1 MFLFWGV
8 ILNNILT
15 VIVQTHPTI
24 LLSCE
29 LFIRNTTFSN
39 RELLHEIETL
49 RYRQLE
55 QYDSESE
62 ASERE
67 WLKDEKER
75 LEVKQEILESHNRQL
90 EYQLQRLRL
99 LIGQVKL
106 VQKSMC
112 SDTFLYRAFV
122 AEQKVPH
129 IRTVRVKVHSHV
141 TFTPKLSSWQWCWSS

>member
-1 MFLFWGV
+1 METFEQYS
-8 ILNNILT
+8 NRYRPDT
-15 VIVQTHPTI
+15 PPTI
-24 LLSCE
+24 LLSYE

-99 LIGQVKL
+99 LIGQVN
-106 VQKSMC
+106 
-112 SDTFLYRAFV
+112 
-122 AEQKVPH
+122 
-129 IRTVRVKVHSHV
+129 
-141 TFTPKLSSWQWCWSS
+141 